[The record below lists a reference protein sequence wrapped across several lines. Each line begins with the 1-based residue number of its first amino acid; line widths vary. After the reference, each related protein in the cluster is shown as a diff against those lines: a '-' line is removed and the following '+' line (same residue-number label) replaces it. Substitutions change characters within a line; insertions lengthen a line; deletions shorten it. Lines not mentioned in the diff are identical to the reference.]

1 MLSAPMDSSIVLCC
15 WPPGQPAMS
24 QKTIDY
30 DTVAAAYDAVRSGD
44 PEMVHQLL
52 DGLNISPGMK
62 ALDVGCGTGNNTL
75 LFARSS
81 GLSVTGL
88 DLSYGMLCQAAR
100 KIQEVPLVL
109 APADHM
115 PFTDASFDFVYMTE
129 VIHHLPDPA
138 VALNEIWRVLRT
150 DGQACIVTQSH
161 KQIAGRMTSRFF
173 PSTVTIDQ
181 ARYPSIQSLKTALAE
196 AGFGNIILE
205 PYTFAA
211 ARLGLD
217 YLRTVEHKGY
227 SMLHRISDQE
237 YATGLNRLRS
247 ALESDEELDYAAGY
261 TFVWAARKLR

>member
-1 MLSAPMDSSIVLCC
+1 MSSALTGSSIVLCC
-15 WPPGQPAMS
+15 WPPSPPAMS

-30 DTVAAAYDAVRSGD
+30 DTVAAVYDTVRSGD

-81 GLSVTGL
+81 ELSVTGL

-109 APADHM
+109 APASRM

-129 VIHHLPDPA
+129 VVHHLPDPA
-138 VALNEIWRVLRT
+138 AALNEIWRVLRT

-161 KQIAGRMTSRFF
+161 KQIEERMTSRFF
-173 PSTVTIDQ
+173 PSTVSIDQ
-181 ARYPSIQSLKTALAE
+181 ARYPSIPSLEHALAD
-196 AGFGNIILE
+196 AGFGSIVSK
-205 PYTFAA
+205 PYTFSPV
-211 ARLGLD
+211 RLGLD
-217 YLRTVEHKGY
+217 YLRTVERKGY

-237 YATGLNRLRS
+237 YTAGLNHLRS
-247 ALESDEELDYAAGY
+247 ALGIDEALDYTAGY